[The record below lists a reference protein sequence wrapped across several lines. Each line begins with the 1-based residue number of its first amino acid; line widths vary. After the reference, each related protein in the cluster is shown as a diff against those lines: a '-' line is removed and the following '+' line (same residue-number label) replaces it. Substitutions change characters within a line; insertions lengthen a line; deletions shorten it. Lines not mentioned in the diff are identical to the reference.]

1 VLNGAILLNC
11 RICNSGTSFTHQATI
26 LGKYTARYYKCTNC
40 EFWFIPNPSW
50 IAEAY
55 NRAISTLDT
64 GILERNI
71 RTCRTLVHLLS
82 YLSPTETYVDWAGG
96 LGILTRLMRDKGF
109 NYYWQD
115 EYARNE
121 IAQGFEWKKDMDI
134 KVVSAIEVMEH
145 VEFPI
150 QFIENVM
157 LQTNSQTLIFS
168 QVLHSDAV
176 TVDWWYFAPE
186 TGQHISFYSY
196 RTLEVMAKILNL
208 KLTSFDGIYILS
220 KETISVPGIVHINLI
235 ISKLFDKLGN
245 IFLKK
250 HSYTQSDKQLLI
262 TQNIR
267 KISEN

>member
-1 VLNGAILLNC
+1 
-11 RICNSGTSFTHQATI
+11 
-26 LGKYTARYYKCTNC
+26 
-40 EFWFIPNPSW
+40 
-50 IAEAY
+50 
-55 NRAISTLDT
+55 
-64 GILERNI
+64 
-71 RTCRTLVHLLS
+71 
-82 YLSPTETYVDWAGG
+82 
-96 LGILTRLMRDKGF
+96 MRDKGF

-121 IAQGFEWKKDMDI
+121 LAQGFEWKKDMDI

-150 QFIENVM
+150 QFIENIM

-220 KETISVPGIVHINLI
+220 KETISVPGIVHINLV